1 MKNKILL
8 KLNDVKNNLDFTK
21 LKVEVFYLLYVLTI
35 YLLLFLISYIFGVNL
50 SGNVTWFWG
59 GFAMLIF
66 SIYYIEPHFT
76 APTNVFTN
84 SFALFLLIGSL
95 NIEDFGSYF
104 WWWSSIS
111 ILAIIILFSLF
122 SKIIYNKNKSDDF
135 IINNITN
142 KITSTL
148 ELFGSGKV
156 LYSASFIYFLLL
168 NIFSQKQIFNNFYLL
183 ILFLLFCWVL
193 VVTPKTIKDFFNKY
207 FKKNYKNKSDNL
219 GKIFSVQSDNVFMV
233 KLFDDKKVN
242 KFLPVYFFHNM
253 TQENSKNIAVGL
265 LFDIYYL
272 DNQKFG
278 KIIKIDSVEKTEITI
293 NKIDHDYVYKI
304 NGYVNKKIEAF
315 VGLINENSTIER
327 IYFEYSQQDNDVEI
341 DDLLEVKIRDRKVF
355 YQIINSKTSI
365 EKLESYNEK
374 GLIIGEAIQVGCWNS
389 EEMSFNKLGWVPMMN
404 EPVYKAN
411 TKDEFDSIKKDV
423 NGKVG
428 LLENEMQIGVIPK
441 TKLPSIIKLDEAI
454 SHHTAI
460 LGVTGSGKSVFA
472 RKIIENISK
481 DTKVFCVDLNE
492 EFHKNMKNVQ
502 DLIDEVNIEVIKN
515 DLEYISSQ
523 LSEFENKRDKDPG
536 GKFKWKNKQEDL
548 VKTIKEKIST
558 HLNSNI
564 NNISVLNIPEIS
576 NTETS
581 FAYVRYFFKCLFE
594 IAREEMK
601 NSNLKKMC
609 IVIEEAHT
617 VVPEWNTSG
626 SSEKNSQALVNTIGQ
641 IALQGR
647 KYGIGLVVI
656 GQRSANI
663 SKTVLT
669 QCNTIVAFKAFDD
682 TSYGFLTNYFGKTII
697 QSIPNLKNYHA
708 VVYGKGIKSNNPI
721 IIDTTNENL

>member
-1 MKNKILL
+1 MLSYESTMKNKILL

-21 LKVEVFYLLYVLTI
+21 LKVESLYLLYVVVI
-35 YLLLFLISYIFGVNL
+35 YLLLFLVSYVFGVNL
-50 SGNVTWFWG
+50 SGNLIFFWG

-104 WWWSSIS
+104 WWWASIS
-111 ILAIIILFSLF
+111 ILAIMILFSLF

-142 KITSTL
+142 KITSIL

-156 LYSASFIYFLLL
+156 LYSVAFIYFLLL

-207 FKKNYKNKSDNL
+207 FEKNYKNKSDNL
-219 GKIFSVQSDNVFMV
+219 GKIFSVQSDNVFMI
-233 KLFDDKKVN
+233 KLFDDKKIN

-278 KIIKIDSVEKTEITI
+278 KIIKIDSVEKTEITF

-304 NGYVNKKIEAF
+304 DGYENKKIGAF
-315 VGLINENSTIER
+315 VGVINENSTIER
-327 IYFEYSQQDNDVEI
+327 VYFEYSQQDNDLEI
-341 DDLLEVKIRDRKVF
+341 DDLLEVKIRDKKVF

-374 GLIIGEAIQVGCWNS
+374 GLIIGEAIQVGCWDP
-389 EEMSFNKLGWVPMMN
+389 EEMSFNKLGWVPMVN

-411 TKDEFDSIKKDV
+411 TKDEFDSIKKDI
-423 NGKVG
+423 NGKVS
-428 LLENEMQIGVIPK
+428 LLENEMQIGLIPK
-441 TKLPSIIKLDEAI
+441 TELPSIIKLDEAI
-454 SHHTAI
+454 SHHMAI

-472 RKIIENISK
+472 RNLIGKISGIKIVVDLTSEWKRESRKDDIILINGGNLASFLTDSKNKIGIIELTAMSGTGEVLQQVQKSLEIIFEHAKQQYNN
-481 DTKVFCVDLNE
+481 NE
-492 EFHKNMKNVQ
+492 
-502 DLIDEVNIEVIKN
+502 
-515 DLEYISSQ
+515 
-523 LSEFENKRDKDPG
+523 
-536 GKFKWKNKQEDL
+536 
-548 VKTIKEKIST
+548 KEKIT
-558 HLNSNI
+558 IIL
-564 NNISVLNIPEIS
+564 
-576 NTETS
+576 
-581 FAYVRYFFKCLFE
+581 
-594 IAREEMK
+594 
-601 NSNLKKMC
+601 
-609 IVIEEAHT
+609 EEAHT
-617 VVPEWNTSG
+617 IVPETSFLG
-626 SSEKNSQALVNTIGQ
+626 ELGDYGANKAIVNKLSQ

-647 KYGIGLVVI
+647 KYGVGLIVI

-682 TSYGFLTNYFGKTII
+682 TSYGFLTNYFGKEII
-697 QSIPNLKNYHA
+697 QAIPNLKNYHA
-708 VVYGKGIKSNNPI
+708 VVYGKGIKSNNPL
-721 IIDTTNENL
+721 IIDTTDKYL